1 MIRRYIKDNHVCVEL
16 QIEDGNYFMSA
27 DVGDNRD
34 IAYLDDV
41 SFNLFTTLVRRMKKI
56 GEIMN
61 KIEKHL

>member
-34 IAYLDDV
+34 IAYLDLERLKWFV
-41 SFNLFTTLVRRMKKI
+41 SAITVQ
-56 GEIMN
+56 
-61 KIEKHL
+61 